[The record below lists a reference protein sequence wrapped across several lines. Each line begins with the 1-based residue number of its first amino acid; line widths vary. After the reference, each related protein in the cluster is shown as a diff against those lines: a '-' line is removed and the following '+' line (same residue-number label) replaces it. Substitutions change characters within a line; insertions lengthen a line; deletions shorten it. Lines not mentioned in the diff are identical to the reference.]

1 MLKLAV
7 QDFLSEEESRRQN
20 AHRLLNETPF
30 EMFLLKLSEMLAEP
44 DMTEAEKNLVVVLLR
59 KRIVTDGASIDAI
72 ACSEARTQAG
82 TRVLSALMMET
93 DLKAFKRLVDCV
105 GALAGILFEDTEWP
119 EMQQMFS
126 SFLSG
131 SVRIP
136 LGHFLMLVEVFLEY
150 PIMTRLEVDS
160 WLGELLMRG
169 FASSNRDDR
178 IAALHTAVSAAE
190 NFDAQ
195 RYSRS
200 HISVV
205 VESVFEVALTFPLD
219 VTCLDALLAF
229 VMALKPDEIH
239 CDPLLGIRGMLLS
252 SIKAQHKHSD
262 DPQMVLFQI
271 FIQLHVRNPGV
282 MSFALLENTLCSLLD
297 MLVGAMSLEDFRD
310 WETAG
315 EEEGTEDAVILQD
328 GLRKLLEAFEE
339 LDGFDE
345 LVRSVIDR
353 YISRSETSLGKVGG
367 FIMLKLVAEYT
378 PQLIEESLDD
388 LKDHVIGALMTN
400 DDPRIRHAILTFF
413 FTGVT
418 TLSPTMLDVMG
429 DQMIKSI
436 QNVLLNDK
444 SSKVVKKSLAALCTL
459 VLTSDLHSM
468 DAVVLSALPMLID
481 PILVSAMQSAD
492 VEIVELAIDCVSS
505 LVTISQEKFRPY
517 YLPFL
522 LFARQCIHDTVLA
535 LQGEQAIPDLFEAC
549 LELFGQI
556 VVAVS
561 PEEIGMD
568 IAVVSS
574 HMIFLVNEG
583 LCKTSRTL
591 FKSCEVVPAIIL
603 CVGRLAEAFPN
614 RSTEMIQGVFPGLLE
629 AARYDVSPEVVQKAS
644 QRRHGHISFN
654 TEAESTHVVV
664 RGKHGVENVYTI
676 NTAMVEEKKQALR
689 ALKSIVSFC
698 PRNVGP
704 ELMEKLFSVATACLE
719 GPRFGVINE
728 EALDLLGG
736 IFAISISEAKT
747 LHEACSQT
755 FKVLEIFA
763 RHAERSDLCQSACV
777 LPPLEIVLSSLKAFI
792 AAEGPFDDGPSMLI
806 LERCGLLLGGLLN
819 LSMQAEMEDDPET
832 SKLYAAE
839 SFPSDS
845 NEMVG
850 EIFDNAWHCLNILLK
865 TFGPLAWE
873 SFDKFYS
880 FPYGVLM
887 SMDEANL
894 TGRVAALCVYASV
907 IEHCLPRS
915 AQLAEKFLPL
925 ALLHTRSHTSNDD
938 VLKLQA
944 ATYGVGIVAERVP
957 SVFARDLKGNLQ
969 SLLDVLAAP
978 ATAQPTWRAVADC
991 VVVAV
996 LKVYIHHEPLDEAV
1010 LVDVLSTWL
1019 PLTEDLDEGVALLR
1033 LLTGM
1038 VTSQH
1043 RLLCNAQLRAI
1054 LHSVKHDTEFLELVA
1069 AQDMGK
1075 TAVEEFELCTQ

>member
-30 EMFLLKLSEMLAEP
+30 EMFLLKLSELLAEP
-44 DMTEAEKNLVVVLLR
+44 DLTEAERNLVVVLLR
-59 KRIVTDGASIDAI
+59 KRIVTDGTSIV

-82 TRVLSALMMET
+82 TRVLAALSKET
-93 DLKAFKRLVDCV
+93 DLKTFKRLVDCV

-131 SVRIP
+131 SVPIP
-136 LGHFLMLVEVFLEY
+136 LGQFLMLVEVFLEY

-169 FASSNRDDR
+169 FVSSNRDDR

-200 HISVV
+200 HITLV
-205 VESVFEVALTFPLD
+205 VECAFEVALSPPLD
-219 VTCLDALLAF
+219 VACLEALLAF
-229 VMALKPDEIH
+229 VMALKPDEIQ

-252 SIKAQHKHSD
+252 SIKAQHKHND

-271 FIQLHVRNPGV
+271 FIQLHVKNAGM

-297 MLVGAMSLEDFRD
+297 LLVGAMSLEDVRD

-315 EEEGTEDAVILQD
+315 EEDGTEDAVIFQD
-328 GLRKLLEAFEE
+328 GLRKLLEAFEK

-345 LVRSVIDR
+345 LVRAVIDR
-353 YISRSETSLGKVGG
+353 YISRSETSLGKVAG
-367 FIMLKLVAEYT
+367 FTMLKLVAEYT

-388 LKDHVIGALMTN
+388 LKDHVIEALRTSN
-400 DDPRIRHAILTFF
+400 DPRIRHAILTFF

-468 DAVVLSALPMLID
+468 DEVVLCALPTLID
-481 PILVSAMQSAD
+481 PILVSAMQSPD

-505 LVTISQEKFRPY
+505 LVTISQDKFRPY

-556 VVAVS
+556 VVAVA
-561 PEEIGMD
+561 PEEIEMD

-574 HMIFLVNEG
+574 HMVFLVNEG

-603 CVGRLAEAFPN
+603 CVGRLTEAFPN
-614 RSTEMIQGVFPGLLE
+614 RSTDMVRGVLPGLLE

-654 TEAESTHVVV
+654 TEAESTYVVV

-698 PRNVGP
+698 PSNVGP
-704 ELMEKLFSVATACLE
+704 DLMEKLYSVATACLE

-777 LPPLEIVLSSLKAFI
+777 LPPLEIVLSSLKVFI
-792 AAEGPFDDGPSMLI
+792 ATEGPLDVGPSMLI

-839 SFPSDS
+839 SYPSDS

-850 EIFDNAWHCLNILLK
+850 EIFDNTWHCFNILLK
-865 TFGPLAWE
+865 MFGSLAWE

-880 FPYGVLM
+880 FPYGVLL
-887 SMDEANL
+887 SLDEANL

-925 ALLHTRSHTSNDD
+925 AVLHTRSPNSNEVD

-969 SLLDVLAAP
+969 SLFDVLAAP
-978 ATAQPTWRAVADC
+978 ATAQPAWRAVADC
-991 VVVAV
+991 AVVAV
-996 LKVYIHHEPLDEAV
+996 LKVYMYHGPLDEAP

-1033 LLTGM
+1033 LLTVM

-1043 RLLCNAQLRAI
+1043 QLLCNAQLRAI
-1054 LHSVKHDTEFLELVA
+1054 VHSIKHDKEFLEAVSS
-1069 AQDMGK
+1069 QDMGK
-1075 TAVEEFELCTQ
+1075 TVVEEFESCTL